1 MKRYLRVGERYALS
15 KRKPIY
21 LTTKYF
27 SLLAVLSLM
36 CLYAAKQASAQQAE
50 PAAAAMTYIK
60 PLQIG
65 DTIPEWL
72 WQKPLQVVNH
82 PEGKKI
88 ITLNDYRG
96 KLIILD
102 FWATWCSNCLAKIK
116 ELHLIN
122 SEDSHADI
130 AIISVSTQK
139 AKEIETFFSQGRFN
153 GPQFLSIVVD
163 TLFNKLLPHT

>member
-1 MKRYLRVGERYALS
+1 
-15 KRKPIY
+15 
-21 LTTKYF
+21 
-27 SLLAVLSLM
+27 
-36 CLYAAKQASAQQAE
+36 
-50 PAAAAMTYIK
+50 
-60 PLQIG
+60 
-65 DTIPEWL
+65 
-72 WQKPLQVVNH
+72 
-82 PEGKKI
+82 EGKKI
-88 ITLNDYRG
+88 ITLNDYRA

-153 GPQFLSIVVD
+153 GPQFLSIVDD
-163 TLFNKLLPHT
+163 TLFNKLLPHTYIPHGAIVYNNTLITDYLPDDLDNQSVKTFVRNGRMEWEKKIDMAMPAF